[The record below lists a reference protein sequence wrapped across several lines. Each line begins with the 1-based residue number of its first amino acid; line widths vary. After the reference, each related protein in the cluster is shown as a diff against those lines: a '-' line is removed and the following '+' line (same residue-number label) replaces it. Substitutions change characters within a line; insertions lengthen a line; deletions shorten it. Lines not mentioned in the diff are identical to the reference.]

1 MGQKTHPK
9 GIRLGISTTWDSIWY
24 AEKNYPSLLI
34 EDIKIRTFLIDRL
47 RRAGISR
54 IIIRRRADQ
63 VEVNLYAAR
72 PGMIIGKG
80 GAEINLIKDELIKFL
95 GKPVQLNIQEEEN
108 IELNSKLL
116 ADAIAMQL
124 ERRVAFRR
132 AMKQV
137 VNRTLKAGAMGVKVY
152 CAGRLN
158 GAEIA
163 RTEWYREGRV
173 PLHTLRANIDY
184 GFSEALTT
192 YGKIGVKVWVYKG
205 DILKKEEYEKSILE
219 LGSQKEEIVE
229 ES

>member
-116 ADAIAMQL
+116 ADAIEMQL

-192 YGKIGVKVWVYKG
+192 YGKIGVKVWVYKC
-205 DILKKEEYEKSILE
+205 DILKKEEY
-219 LGSQKEEIVE
+219 
-229 ES
+229 

>member
-1 MGQKTHPK
+1 MGQKIHPK

-24 AEKNYPSLLI
+24 ADKNYPQLLI
-34 EDIKIRTFLIDRL
+34 EDVKIRSFLIDRL

-54 IIIRRRADQ
+54 IFIRRRADQ
-63 VEVNLYAAR
+63 VEVNIHAAR
-72 PGMIIGKG
+72 PGIIIGKG
-80 GAEINLIKDELIKFL
+80 GSEINILKEELMKHL
-95 GKPVQLNIQEEEN
+95 GKPVRINIQEEEN
-108 IELNSKLL
+108 TELNAKLL
-116 ADAIAMQL
+116 ADAIALQL

-137 VNRTLKAGAMGVKVY
+137 VNRTLKAGAQGVKVY

-173 PLHTLRANIDY
+173 PLHTFRAKIDY

-192 YGKIGVKVWVYKG
+192 YGKIGVKVWIYKG
-205 DILKKEEYEKSILE
+205 DVLKKEDIKIST
-219 LGSQKEEIVE
+219 EEVSNE
-229 ES
+229 EGN